1 MVKVITYTRESS
13 IGPWARRM
21 RMTLHM
27 TQQELAD
34 MCGVSKED
42 VDSFEH
48 NLPVRLD
55 TKSKLLKQL
64 RAERSTL
71 CQTFPR

>member
-1 MVKVITYTRESS
+1 MAKVITYTQESS

-21 RMTLHM
+21 RMTLQM

-34 MCGVSKED
+34 MCGVSEED

-48 NLPVRLD
+48 NLPVRMD
-55 TKSKLLKQL
+55 AKHKLLKQL
-64 RAERSTL
+64 WAERNAL

>member
-1 MVKVITYTRESS
+1 MAKVMTYTRESS
-13 IGPWARRM
+13 IGPWARGM
-21 RMTLHM
+21 RITLHM
-27 TQQELAD
+27 TQQELAE

-48 NLPVRLD
+48 NLPLRLD
-55 TKSKLLKQL
+55 AKRKLLKQL
-64 RAERSTL
+64 WALRNAL